1 MKGGVKNMASI
12 TNIKKSLITQL
23 KNNGANVDHFIG
35 LVEDYIWFC
44 KQEKEMQSDIK
55 EHGHLF
61 ETLSSSGNP
70 IVKENPSIKNAKMY
84 NDQKLKILKQ
94 LGLEAKNIVDD
105 PDDEL

>member
-1 MKGGVKNMASI
+1 MASI
-12 TNIKKSLITQL
+12 TKIKKSLISQL

-44 KQEKEMQSDIK
+44 KQEKEMQKDIK
-55 EHGHLF
+55 ERGQLF
-61 ETLSSSGNP
+61 ETLSASGNP
-70 IVKENPSIKNAKMY
+70 IIKENPSVKNAKMY